1 MEVAAFATGEPLSHD
16 ELANAPLRSLPRP
29 SRLSAELD
37 VKPKRAAVAAEAL
50 GLLTVGDLIEHFPRD
65 HADRREAAEIANLL
79 PGEDATVI
87 AQVKRISS
95 RRARGR
101 LTLQEATVVDQTGPM
116 KAVWFNQPWLVDKL
130 PAGTSVVLH
139 GRYNGPRRGLTVKEY
154 EIAPEAT
161 SAHSTGV
168 VPVYRAT
175 EHLSSNKIREM
186 VWNARDA
193 IRHVIE
199 PLPTWLRLAERL
211 PDRAAAIDAVHF
223 PEDEAEEPAA
233 RRRLAFEELFLLEL
247 SLAARKRA
255 RQTEL
260 RAPAIES
267 TGERVD
273 PWLASLPFTLTGDQ
287 RRACEAIDADM

>member
-29 SRLSAELD
+29 SALERELE
-37 VKPKRAAVAAEAL
+37 VKPKRAALAAEAL

-65 HADRREAAEIANLL
+65 HADRREAAEIANLAT
-79 PGEDATVI
+79 GEDVTVI

-101 LTLQEATVVDQTGPM
+101 LTLQEATVTDQTGPM

-139 GRYNGPRRGLTVKEY
+139 GRYNGPRRGLTVKDY
-154 EIAPEAT
+154 EIAPDAT

-175 EHLSSNKIREM
+175 EHLTSNKIREM

-193 IRHVIE
+193 IRNVIE

-211 PDRAAAIDAVHF
+211 PDRAAAVDAIHF
-223 PEDEAEEPAA
+223 PEDEEEEPAA
-233 RRRLAFEELFLLEL
+233 APTGRFGGVVLF
-247 SLAARKRA
+247 AVPPGRPR
-255 RQTEL
+255 
-260 RAPAIES
+260 
-267 TGERVD
+267 G
-273 PWLASLPFTLTGDQ
+273 
-287 RRACEAIDADM
+287 